1 MTSAMKYRLMDLIEA
16 IEEVNSMIHL
26 HESNPSAHM
35 LDQYKY
41 KREQLVGRLIDTLV
55 DPKIRSS
62 RSLFLVKTIL
72 EKYYPD
78 LKEDAA
84 AHEDEAW
91 GAIEAVLAS

>member
-1 MTSAMKYRLMDLIEA
+1 MKYRLMDLIEA
-16 IEEVNSMIHL
+16 IEELNSMIHL
-26 HESNPSAHM
+26 HESNQTANM

-78 LKEDAA
+78 LNKEAA
-84 AHEDEAW
+84 ANDDEAW
-91 GAIEAVLAS
+91 LAIEAVLAS